1 MKHILPLLL
10 LGLSLS
16 AQAQSVPAIAGN
28 LTISPASLT
37 LTRLHEPHSL
47 IVMGRTAGG
56 HDVDL
61 SLTTKWTSSNEA
73 VARVDSQGWVS
84 AVTNGQVTLTGN
96 AAGKSVQV
104 SVSVKLPPAVLPLS
118 FRHDVMPVLSKGG
131 CNAGACH
138 GYSLGKN
145 GFKLSL
151 RGSDPALDFPAVTED
166 FFERRI
172 NRHNPPASLLL
183 LKPLGDLAHEGGV
196 RFDSGSLSHTVLRT
210 WIAQGAK
217 DDAPALATLQS
228 VRIHPAKVV
237 AAPKAR
243 QQFQV
248 IARYSDGTE
257 RDVTRMAIF
266 EVNTERVARVDEAG
280 LVAATGLGETA
291 VAARYERIFAVAN
304 FIVLSTD
311 TAFKPAAVP
320 MDNLVDRHVTTKLND
335 LRIEASPVV
344 DDERFLRRAYVDL
357 IGVQPKPDEVL
368 AFIAD
373 VAPDKRAKAIERL
386 LSRTEFVDWW
396 SLRWGDLLQNSRN
409 TTSDPGM
416 YAFREW
422 IRTSV
427 AANKPMDQFA
437 REILTARGAASD
449 NPAAA
454 WFAASKDA
462 DDSLQR
468 STQVFAGVRMLC
480 AKCHPHPF
488 ENWTQADY
496 YGLHSFF
503 NQVSTK
509 QDPRLP
515 AVANA
520 KSVLVN
526 LQAGLST
533 NPRTGQAQPPRY
545 LGGAE
550 PKLGE
555 SVDRRLDYARW
566 LTAPDNAHFARSLA
580 NRFWSYFF
588 HRGIIDP
595 VDDVRATNPP
605 INAALLDALAAD
617 FAKQNFDM
625 RHLIRT
631 IVNSRTYQRSAATTS
646 SNAHDDANFSHAI
659 PRRLPAEALLDSL
672 VQATGVPESFGGAPT
687 AFTAAQLPD
696 ANFTSEFLS
705 LFGKAQRME
714 ACECERDT
722 RSNMLQ
728 ALDFINGRSILTRVA
743 AANGRPALLLG
754 PKPTD
759 DALIDQLHLWALARR
774 PTDAER
780 VLAQKFFKEYG
791 DKRAEAAQDF
801 FWGLLN
807 SRDFMLLY

>member
-1 MKHILPLLL
+1 MKHILPLILL
-10 LGLSLS
+10 ALSLT
-16 AQAQSVPAIAGN
+16 AQAQSVPVIAGN
-28 LTISPASLT
+28 LTVSPASLT
-37 LTRLHEPHSL
+37 LTRQHEPHSL
-47 IVMGRTAGG
+47 VVMGRDAAG

-61 SLTTKWTSSNEA
+61 SRLTKWTSSSDA
-73 VARVDSQGWVS
+73 IARVDALGWVN
-84 AVTNGQVTLTGN
+84 AVTSGQVTLTGQ

-104 SVSVKLPPAVLPLS
+104 SVSVKLPPVAQPLS

-131 CNAGACH
+131 CNMGACH

-151 RGSDPALDFPAVTED
+151 RGSDPTLDFPVITEE
-166 FFERRI
+166 FLERRI
-172 NRHNPPASLLL
+172 NRHNPPASLML
-183 LKPLGDLAHEGGV
+183 LKPLGDLPHEGGV
-196 RFDSGSLSHTVLRT
+196 RFDPGSLSHTTMLA

-217 DDAPALATLQS
+217 DDSPTLTTLQS

-237 AAPKAR
+237 AASKAR

-248 IARYSDGTE
+248 LARYSDGTE

-266 EVNTERVARVDEAG
+266 EVNTERVARVDDVG

-291 VAARYERIFAVAN
+291 IAARYERIFAVAN
-304 FIVLSTD
+304 FIVLPAD
-311 TAFKPAAVP
+311 TGFKPAPVP
-320 MDNLVDRHVTTKLND
+320 QDNLVDRHVVTKLND

-344 DDERFLRRAYVDL
+344 DDERFLRRLHVDL

-368 AFIAD
+368 AFVAD
-373 VAPDKRAKAIERL
+373 AAPDKRAKAVERL
-386 LSRTEFVDWW
+386 LLRTEFVDWW

-409 TTSDPGM
+409 TTSDPGV

-422 IRTSV
+422 IRAAI

-437 REILTARGAASD
+437 REILTARGATAD

-468 STQVFAGVRMLC
+468 STQIFAGVRMLC

-509 QDPRLP
+509 ADPRLP
-515 AVANA
+515 GVANA
-520 KSVLVN
+520 RSVLVN
-526 LQAGLST
+526 LQGGLST

-566 LTAPDNAHFARSLA
+566 LTAPDNAHFARSIA

-595 VDDVRATNPP
+595 VDDLRAINPP

-617 FAKQNFDM
+617 FVKSQFDM
-625 RHLIRT
+625 RHLVRT
-631 IVNSRTYQRSAATTS
+631 IVNSRTYQRSATPTA

-672 VQATGVPESFGGAPT
+672 VQATGVPENFGGAPT

-696 ANFTSEFLS
+696 ANFGSEFLN

-728 ALDFINGRSILTRVA
+728 ALDFINGRSILSRVT
-743 AANGRPALLLG
+743 AANGRPALLLQ
-754 PKPTD
+754 PKPAD
-759 DALIDQLHLWALARR
+759 DALIDQLHLWALARK

-780 VLAQKFFKEYG
+780 VLALKFFKEYG

>member
-10 LGLSLS
+10 ITVSLS
-16 AQAQSVPAIAGN
+16 ARAQSVPPLAGN
-28 LTISPASLT
+28 LSVSPASVV
-37 LTRLHEPHSL
+37 LTRPHEGHSL
-47 IVMGRTAGG
+47 LVMGRTAAG

-61 SLTTKWTSSNEA
+61 TRQMKWTSSNTA
-73 VARVDSQGWVS
+73 VARVDALGWVS
-84 AVTNGQVTLTGN
+84 AVTNGQATLTGQ

-104 SVSVKLPPAVLPLS
+104 SVSVKLPSAAQPLS

-131 CNAGACH
+131 CNMGACH

-151 RGSDPALDFPAVTED
+151 RGSDPALDFPVVTEE

-183 LKPLGDLAHEGGV
+183 LKPLGDLPHEGGV
-196 RFDSGSLSHTVLRT
+196 RFDPGSLSHTTLLT
-210 WIAQGAK
+210 WIAQGAR
-217 DDAPALATLQS
+217 DDSPALPTLEG

-266 EVNTERVARVDEAG
+266 EVNTERVARVDDAG
-280 LVAATGLGETA
+280 LVAATALGETA

-304 FIVLSTD
+304 LIVLSTD
-311 TAFKPAAVP
+311 TAFKPAPVP
-320 MDNLVDRHVTTKLND
+320 QDNLVDRHVITKLND

-344 DDERFLRRAYVDL
+344 DDERFLRRVYVDL

-368 AFIAD
+368 AFAAD
-373 VAPDKRAKAIERL
+373 AAPDKRAKIIERL
-386 LSRTEFVDWW
+386 MLRPEFIDWW

-409 TTSDPGM
+409 TTSDPGV

-422 IRTSV
+422 IRASV
-427 AANKPMDQFA
+427 AANKPLDQFA
-437 REILTARGAASD
+437 REILTARGAATD

-503 NQVSTK
+503 SQVSTK

-520 KSVLVN
+520 RSVLVT
-526 LQAGLST
+526 LQGGLST

-545 LGGAE
+545 LGGIE
-550 PKLGE
+550 PKLASGA
-555 SVDRRLDYARW
+555 DRRLDYARW
-566 LTAPDNAHFARSLA
+566 LTTPDNPHFARSLA

-595 VDDVRATNPP
+595 VDDLRATNPP
-605 INAALLDALAAD
+605 INAPLLDALAAD
-617 FAKQNFDM
+617 FAKQQFDM

-631 IVNSRTYQRSAATTS
+631 IVNSRTYQRSAAPTP

-672 VQATGVPESFGGAPT
+672 VQATGVPENFGGAPA

-696 ANFTSEFLS
+696 ANFGSEFLS

-728 ALDFINGRSILTRVA
+728 ALDFINGRSILNRVTA
-743 AANGRPALLLG
+743 GNGRPALLLQ
-754 PKPTD
+754 PKPAD
-759 DALIDQLHLWALARR
+759 DTLIDQLHLWALARR

-780 VLAQKFFKEYG
+780 GLAQKFFKEYG

>member
-1 MKHILPLLL
+1 MKQLLPLILL
-10 LGLSLS
+10 ALSIS
-16 AQAQSVPAIAGN
+16 AQAQNTPTVAGN
-28 LTISPASLT
+28 LTVSPASLT
-37 LTRLHEPHSL
+37 LTRQHEGHSL
-47 IVMGRTAGG
+47 LVMGRTADG
-56 HDVDL
+56 HDLDL
-61 SLTTKWTSSNEA
+61 TRQMKWTSSNEA
-73 VARVDSQGWVS
+73 IARVDALGWVG
-84 AVTNGQVTLTGN
+84 AVTNGQVMLTGQV
-96 AAGKSVQV
+96 AGKSVQV
-104 SVSVKLPPAVLPLS
+104 SVSVKLSPAAQPMS

-131 CNAGACH
+131 CNMGACH

-151 RGSDPALDFPAVTED
+151 RGSDPALDFPALTEE
-166 FFERRI
+166 FFERRV

-183 LKPLGDLAHEGGV
+183 LKPLGDLPHEGGA
-196 RFDSGSLSHTVLRT
+196 RFDPGSLSHTTLRA

-217 DDAPALATLQS
+217 DDSPALATLQS

-257 RDVTRMAIF
+257 RDVTRMAIY
-266 EVNTERVARVDEAG
+266 EVNTERVARVDDAG
-280 LVAATGLGETA
+280 LVAATALGETA
-291 VAARYERIFAVAN
+291 IAARYERIFAVAN
-304 FIVLSTD
+304 LIVLSTD
-311 TAFKPAAVP
+311 TTFKPAPVP
-320 MDNLVDRHVTTKLND
+320 QDNLVDRHVTTKLND

-344 DDERFLRRAYVDL
+344 DDERFLRRVYVDL

-368 AFIAD
+368 AFAAD
-373 VAPDKRAKAIERL
+373 AAPDKRAKVIERL
-386 LSRTEFVDWW
+386 LLRPEFIDWW

-409 TTSDPGM
+409 TTSDPGV

-422 IRTSV
+422 IRTAV
-427 AANKPMDQFA
+427 AANKPLDQFA
-437 REILTARGAASD
+437 REILTARGAAAD

-509 QDPRLP
+509 PDPRLP

-520 KSVLVN
+520 RSVLVN
-526 LQAGLST
+526 LQGGLST

-545 LGGAE
+545 LGGIE
-550 PKLGE
+550 PKLDSGA
-555 SVDRRLDYARW
+555 DRRLDYARW
-566 LTAPDNAHFARSLA
+566 LTTPDNPHFARSLA

-595 VDDVRATNPP
+595 VDDLRATNPP
-605 INAALLDALAAD
+605 INAPLLDALAAD
-617 FAKQNFDM
+617 FAKQQFDM

-631 IVNSRTYQRSAATTS
+631 IVNSRTYQRSAAPTV
-646 SNAHDDANFSHAI
+646 SNAHDDANFSRAI

-672 VQATGVPESFGGAPT
+672 VQATGVPENFGGAPT

-728 ALDFINGRSILTRVA
+728 ALDFINGRSILSRVTA
-743 AANGRPALLLG
+743 GNGRPALLLQQKLDE
-754 PKPTD
+754 P
-759 DALIDQLHLWALARR
+759 ALIDQLHLWSLARK

-807 SRDFMLLY
+807 SRDFMLLH